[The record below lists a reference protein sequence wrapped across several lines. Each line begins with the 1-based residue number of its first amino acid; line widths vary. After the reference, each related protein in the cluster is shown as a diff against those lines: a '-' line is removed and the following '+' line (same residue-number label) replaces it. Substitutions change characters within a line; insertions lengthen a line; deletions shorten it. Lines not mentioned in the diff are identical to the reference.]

1 MTPGPGATDEH
12 DQLPRTTAVPHPDT
26 YRLHHWRA
34 ATRRLIRTRYRVQ
47 LHHPERVPPSGPV
60 ILAANHVGV
69 VDGPILAIF
78 APRPVHALTKQEMF
92 THRRLGSFLHR
103 AGQIPLDR
111 FQTDPSAVKTSL
123 RVLRD
128 GGVVGIFPEGA
139 RGAGELELFH
149 RGAAYLAMVTGAPV
163 VPVTMLGTREPGGHS
178 GSMPPRGSLLELWFG
193 APVTLPRTPWPR
205 TRDAVGEAS
214 TLLRERMLHDLA
226 EALETTGRSL
236 PGPLPAG
243 EHEPDPGGGVTEK
256 SA

>member
-1 MTPGPGATDEH
+1 VTPGPGATEEH
-12 DQLPRTTAVPHPDT
+12 DQLPRTREVPHPDT
-26 YRLHHWRA
+26 HRLHHWRA
-34 ATRRLIRTRYRVQ
+34 AARRIIRARYRVQ
-47 LHHPERVPPSGPV
+47 LHHPERVPATGPV
-60 ILAANHVGV
+60 ILAANHVGI

-92 THRRLGSFLHR
+92 SNRRLGGFLHR

-111 FQTDPSAVKTSL
+111 FQTDPSAVRTSL

-163 VPVTMLGTREPGGHS
+163 VPTTMLGTRVPGGHS
-178 GSMPPRGSLLELWFG
+178 GSIPPRGSLVELWFG
-193 APVTLPRTPWPR
+193 RPVLLPRTPWPR